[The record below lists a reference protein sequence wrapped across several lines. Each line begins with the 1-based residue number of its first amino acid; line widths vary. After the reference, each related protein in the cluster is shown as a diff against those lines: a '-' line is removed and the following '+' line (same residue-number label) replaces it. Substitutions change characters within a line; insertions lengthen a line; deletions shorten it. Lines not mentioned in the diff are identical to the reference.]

1 MATFNFSSLQQKQD
15 QLIYTIDEIV
25 EMLRKLPLNGYQTV
39 EYYDKKGNLVR
50 KQIPNIGQLIDQF
63 RQGVNAQMS
72 KTVYLDR
79 VNGSDTSGDGS
90 PNAPFKSIPKA
101 ENSVPPSGIV
111 NIKLLSD
118 YTIEDAIRIDNNR
131 IVVITGAEV
140 NPDGSPIITLRNN
153 PNNIRSKIVITDAIL
168 ILDNIRLECNNNG
181 DKPHWSTLLKVGNYR
196 KATISIGHWVDL
208 SQYRHPV
215 RNSSKSPDVEYR
227 NVHMSTYHKACKS
240 NSTYFSKL
248 SDIYWDGIWNWI
260 EQTLPTYK
268 TVEELLLIDL
278 KAIEEEIFNQS
289 IQTSQLP

>member
-25 EMLRKLPLNGYQTV
+25 EMLRKLPSSGYQTV

-72 KTVYLDR
+72 KTVYVDR

-101 ENSVPPSGIV
+101 ENSVPPGGIV

-181 DKPHWSTLLKVGNYR
+181 DKPHWSTLLKVGNHG
-196 KATISIGHWVDL
+196 KATISIGRWVDL

-215 RNSSKSPDVEYR
+215 EIVLNHPMLNIETSICQLIIRHAKVIAPTPQNLVTYTGNGKCIYTADGVLDVNG
-227 NVHMSTYHKACKS
+227 NVT
-240 NSTYFSKL
+240 FPQ
-248 SDIYWDGIWNWI
+248 IGIN
-260 EQTLPTYK
+260 
-268 TVEELLLIDL
+268 
-278 KAIEEEIFNQS
+278 
-289 IQTSQLP
+289 